1 MTRRSPRVR
10 GFAFAGIRCGVKEK
24 GPDLALIASDRPATA
39 AGVFTRSTVPGA
51 PVLVSKRRVRDGR
64 ARAVVVNAG
73 ISNVGMGARG
83 IADAEAMAERAARC
97 LGVPPGQVLV
107 ASTGVIGERL
117 PMECIDAGIPRA
129 VRALRADGIGRT
141 ARAIMTTDTVPKAR
155 GRSFRIGGR
164 RHAVAGVAKGS
175 GMIEPKMATMLAY
188 LVTDAA
194 VEAPLLRGM
203 WREVAEET
211 FNRVTIDGET
221 STSDMA
227 VVFANGA
234 GGGRPLRSAGGAA
247 ARSLGDALRHVATEL
262 ARDLARDGEGATKLV
277 TVDVSGARNAADAER
292 AARRIA
298 NSLLVKTA
306 LFGRDPN
313 WGRILQTIG
322 AGETRLDLART
333 RVRLGGILVFAR
345 GASTGPQA
353 RARAGQRLQAPD
365 IGIEVHLGVG
375 DGAARVWTCDLSTEY
390 VRINAEYTT

>member
-1 MTRRSPRVR
+1 
-10 GFAFAGIRCGVKEK
+10 
-24 GPDLALIASDRPATA
+24 
-39 AGVFTRSTVPGA
+39 
-51 PVLVSKRRVRDGR
+51 
-64 ARAVVVNAG
+64 VVNAG